1 MVPAYEGKKEYIF
14 VSYAHKDSE
23 IVLPIIEQ
31 LYEQKYRVWY
41 DEGIAPGSEW
51 PRNIAEHLN
60 KASAVIV
67 FVSQNSLDS
76 KNCQNEISRAAASDK
91 ILIEYKLGTQ
101 NQEILDKKIDDGS
114 CSLVSNEEELLKS
127 IPEQFIGDGSGYER
141 QIVRNKYGALWNTLL
156 AIAAFLVLVVIV
168 GLIGLKSGWFDKFLP
183 GLNTQNSVKKE
194 SQVIKEQTEEINDF
208 DSLIA
213 NAVIMQTDKKELGE
227 KLTFENDEAKTNIF
241 HNFGFDNLEHE
252 PTYLDLTR
260 VQNES
265 VDFDYVTDST
275 LKYFAYLPNLQEIT
289 IHRGDISDLEILRNC
304 PNLKE
309 VKLSKQMF
317 PVEIPKNKKFRVI
330 FSYH

>member
-31 LYEQKYRVWY
+31 LYEKKYRVWY

-51 PRNIAEHLN
+51 PQNIADHLN
-60 KASAVIV
+60 AAAAVII

-76 KNCQNEISRAAASDK
+76 PNCQNEVSRAAASDK

-101 NQEILDKKIDDGS
+101 NQIILEKKVEDGS
-114 CSLVSNEEELLKS
+114 CLVVESEKELIEL
-127 IPEQFIGDGSGYER
+127 IPENFIGDGSGYER
-141 QIVRNKYGALWNTLL
+141 QIVRNKYGALWNALL

-168 GLIGLKSGWFDKFLP
+168 GLIGLKSGWFDNFLP

-194 SQVIKEQTEEINDF
+194 SQVIKEKTEGLDDF

-213 NAVIMQTDKKELGE
+213 DAVIMQTDQKELGE
-227 KLTFENDEAKTNIF
+227 KLTFENDEAKANIF
-241 HNFGFDNLEHE
+241 HNFGFENLEHE

-265 VDFDYVTDST
+265 IDFDYVTDST
-275 LKYFAYLPNLQEIT
+275 LKYFAYLPNLKEIT

-304 PNLKE
+304 PKLE
-309 VKLSKQMF
+309 TVKISKDMF
-317 PVEIPKNKKFRVI
+317 PIKVPENVKFRVI
-330 FSYH
+330 YIK

>member
-41 DEGIAPGSEW
+41 DEGISPGSEW
-51 PRNIAEHLN
+51 PQNIADHLN
-60 KASAVIV
+60 GAAAVII

-76 KNCQNEISRAAASDK
+76 KNCQNEVSRAAASDK

-101 NQEILDKKIDDGS
+101 NQVIPDKKIDDGS

-194 SQVIKEQTEEINDF
+194 SRVIKEQTEEINDF

-213 NAVIMQTDKKELGE
+213 DAVIMQTDKKELGE
-227 KLTFENDEAKTNIF
+227 KLTFENDEVKANIF
-241 HNFGFDNLEHE
+241 HNFGFENLEHE
-252 PTYLDLTR
+252 PIYLDLTN

-265 VDFDYVTDST
+265 VNFDYATDTT
-275 LKYFAYLPNLQEIT
+275 LKYLTYLPNLQEVI
-289 IHRGDISDLEILRNC
+289 IHRGDISDLEILREC

-309 VKLSKQMF
+309 VILSREMF
-317 PVEIPKNKKFRVI
+317 PIDIPANVNFRVI